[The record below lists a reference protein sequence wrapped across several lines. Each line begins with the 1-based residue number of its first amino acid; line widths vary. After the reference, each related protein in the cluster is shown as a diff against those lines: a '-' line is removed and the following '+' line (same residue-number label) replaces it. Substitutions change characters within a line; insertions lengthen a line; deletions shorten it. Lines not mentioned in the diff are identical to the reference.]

1 IRELSEEYVAE
12 KVEKIHDEARIRFY
26 LTRNSVAN
34 DAEFENLIAEYYN
47 HHFTTCVS
55 NGGELTKAEAS
66 GRAKEI
72 ITDNYKR
79 RKLDKLNAYADGIN
93 GRNGGM
99 RAILD
104 IILDF
109 LKQEAI
115 ERHIREVIDRY
126 IAPTIWEEQV
136 EIIQELF
143 NYYPDSI
150 KVDKAH
156 PERYARNYEELL
168 RALIEQLNATKNKLR
183 KF

>member
-1 IRELSEEYVAE
+1 MRILDNIIRELSEEYVAE

-93 GRNGGM
+93 GN
-99 RAILD
+99 ILD
-104 IILDF
+104 LEAMII
-109 LKQEAI
+109 
-115 ERHIREVIDRY
+115 
-126 IAPTIWEEQV
+126 
-136 EIIQELF
+136 
-143 NYYPDSI
+143 
-150 KVDKAH
+150 KAW
-156 PERYARNYEELL
+156 
-168 RALIEQLNATKNKLR
+168 
-183 KF
+183 